1 MINWEIFVSTLTAT
15 STGVILSIIL
25 TAIVYN
31 IRESGSNSRHRRW
44 IKERLIAEWTQNFRK
59 LRILQTVIAGS
70 KEKGL
75 LPVNF
80 YSCYMTLEIYETTI
94 TGTYMKLFP
103 KDIQVKI
110 YDTASKMKEFNY
122 LLGST
127 EALSNVVLT
136 NSGLM
141 GQYRSSIGILYKQ
154 AQDFEADIIKL
165 LKSLGVKE
173 IRVKTDIEQPPPP
186 PPIQTPPP
194 PEYVATAETTPESSW
209 EAETVIELEPDT
221 DTDANAR
228 DD

>member
-15 STGVILSIIL
+15 STGVILSVIL
-25 TAIVYN
+25 TVLVYN
-31 IRESGSNSRHRRW
+31 IRESGSNNRHRRW

-59 LRILQTVIAGS
+59 LRILQTVIAGA

-103 KDIQVKI
+103 RDIQVKI

-127 EALSNVVLT
+127 EALSNIVLT

-141 GQYRSSIGILYKQ
+141 GQYRSSIGILNRQ

-173 IRVKTDIEQPPPP
+173 IKVKTGIEQPPPP
-186 PPIQTPPP
+186 PPVHTPPP
-194 PEYVATAETTPESSW
+194 AEYVATGETAPESSW
-209 EAETVIELEPDT
+209 EAETVIDLKT
-221 DTDANAR
+221 DNGIEAG